1 MSISHARLWPLCC
14 TRCIPALCKISRCC
28 TFIQHHQFSTG
39 CCEDSSKSLHV
50 TCWNK
55 LWLKLPPWLD
65 ISLQRLILCPS
76 QSALPKSPDHPE
88 LHRIIVPYFILEITI
103 SWCYLELSFA
113 YKLILMNSY
122 KFVKCSRTLILREFF
137 STINFNLL

>member
-1 MSISHARLWPLCC
+1 MLSSDLCAVPGVSLLSARFQDAACLY
-14 TRCIPALCKISRCC
+14 SM
-28 TFIQHHQFSTG
+28 FIHQFSTG
-39 CCEDSSKSLHV
+39 CCEDSSKSLHI

-55 LWLKLPPWLD
+55 LWLKLPTWLD

-76 QSALPKSPDHPE
+76 QSALPKSSDHPG
-88 LHRIIVPYFILEITI
+88 LHRIVVPCFILEITI

-113 YKLILMNSY
+113 YKLKLMNSY